1 MRSQFRARHA
11 GLGNHEIVIGK
22 LLNLIGRDLKSVMPW
37 AHGEQIRFAEH
48 RGRLTQQLNA
58 VAVVRVLRNNSGRMK
73 HNRDSLP
80 QSVDLR
86 SKTYKPLEVVVTQQT
101 KRLGLYL
108 KRGDLPE

>member
-1 MRSQFRARHA
+1 
-11 GLGNHEIVIGK
+11 
-22 LLNLIGRDLKSVMPW
+22 
-37 AHGEQIRFAEH
+37 
-48 RGRLTQQLNA
+48 
-58 VAVVRVLRNNSGRMK
+58 VLRDNSGRMK